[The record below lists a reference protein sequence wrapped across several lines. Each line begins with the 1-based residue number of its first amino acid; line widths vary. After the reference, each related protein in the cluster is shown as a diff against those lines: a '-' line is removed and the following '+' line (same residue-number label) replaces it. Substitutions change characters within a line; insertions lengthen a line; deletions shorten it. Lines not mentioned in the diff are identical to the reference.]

1 MRRLPALLVAA
12 ALLGG
17 CSLGDSEPV
26 AVTSPSPTP
35 NIGATFRAAAIDTDA
50 ARSARYELTTM
61 TNVNGED
68 VVFTGEGVFDWAA
81 DRAQTT
87 YDVPVGKVLQRL
99 IGEDMYLVLP
109 QQPKVFF
116 KLKTSDVASSP
127 VGGTVD
133 PTAQLHMLAA
143 VEKAEV
149 VGEAEVRGVP
159 TTHYR
164 GTYDVA
170 RAIKGAQGL
179 QQPALRSL
187 LGLGAGVKSASYD
200 VFLDE
205 DGLLRRL
212 EQTVQIPASEATA
225 NQEMAVRTTLELY
238 DFGLKVSVA
247 SPEAAAIRDGAPLLQ
262 ALRSAL
268 PKPKPLPSPPASGQP
283 VPSGSAVPE
292 PAAPKPAASKPAV
305 PSVVPTPAP

>member
-1 MRRLPALLVAA
+1 MRRRLPALLVAA
-12 ALLGG
+12 VLLGG
-17 CSLGDSEPV
+17 CSMGDADPV
-26 AVTSPSPTP
+26 AVTSPSPGPSITD
-35 NIGATFRAAAIDTDA
+35 TFRAAAVDTDA
-50 ARSARYELTTM
+50 QGSARYELTTA

-68 VVFTGEGVFDWAA
+68 VVFTGEGVFDWAG
-81 DRAQTT
+81 DRGQTT

-99 IGEDMYLVLP
+99 IGPDMYLVLP

-133 PTAQLHMLAA
+133 PSAQLHMLAA
-143 VEKAEV
+143 VEKAEK
-149 VGEAEVRGVP
+149 VGEEEIRGVP

-170 RAIKGAQGL
+170 RAIKGARGL

-187 LGLGAGVKSASYD
+187 LGLGAGMKSASYD

-212 EQTVQIPASEATA
+212 QQTVEIPASAATA
-225 NQEMAVRTTLELY
+225 NQELTVQTTLELY
-238 DFGLKVSVA
+238 DFGLTVSVPA
-247 SPEAAAIRDGAPLLQ
+247 PEAAAIRDGAPLLQ
-262 ALRSAL
+262 ALRTAI
-268 PKPKPLPSPPASGQP
+268 PKPSPLPNPPASGQP
-283 VPSGSAVPE
+283 VPST
-292 PAAPKPAASKPAV
+292 PAV
-305 PSVVPTPAP
+305 PTPPVASVVPTPAS